1 MAKAKA
7 NKAFKD
13 WTYEEVGDTFGIQK
27 LRSTPFIDNLKN
39 IKLSENHSNR
49 AILEHFRLKAFD
61 LVDSWNEDEYK
72 FFFISPLISLVDFST
87 PNYKLF
93 TQRPMSVKY
102 DNDQKI
108 TEGLVEFML
117 AKGIQTPK
125 KPHFFLHE
133 YKPEKRRD
141 NDPLGQLL
149 IAMVAAQKL
158 NLDDKPIYG
167 IYVNGRNWFFVA
179 LEANQYAV
187 SNPYVITTD
196 DIFDLYAV
204 LLYFKQLMDELYQ
217 TI

>member
-7 NKAFKD
+7 NKSFKD
-13 WTYEEVGDTFGIQK
+13 WEAEEVELTFGINR
-27 LRSTPFIDNLKN
+27 LHSMPFIDHLKS
-39 IKLSENHSNR
+39 IKLPENHPNK
-49 AILEHFRLKAFD
+49 AILEDYRLEAFD

-72 FFFISPLISLVDFST
+72 FMFISPFFKLVNLKSV
-87 PNYKLF
+87 NYKVF

-102 DNDQKI
+102 DNDQK
-108 TEGLVEFML
+108 TSDGLVEFML
-117 AKGIQTPK
+117 AKGRQIPR

>member
-7 NKAFKD
+7 NKSFKD
-13 WTYEEVGDTFGIQK
+13 WEAEEVELTFGINR
-27 LRSTPFIDNLKN
+27 LHSMPFIDSLKN
-39 IKLSENHSNR
+39 IKLPENHPNK
-49 AILEHFRLKAFD
+49 AILEDYRLEAFD

-72 FFFISPLISLVDFST
+72 FMFISPFFKLVNLKSA
-87 PNYKLF
+87 NYKVF

-102 DNDQKI
+102 NNDQK
-108 TEGLVEFML
+108 TSDGLVEFML
-117 AKGIQTPK
+117 AKGRQIPR

-187 SNPYVITTD
+187 SNPYVITTE

>member
-1 MAKAKA
+1 MAKSKQ

-13 WTYEEVGDTFGIQK
+13 WTYEEVGDTFGIQR
-27 LRSTPFIDNLKN
+27 LRSNPFIDNLKN
-39 IKLSENHSNR
+39 IKLPENHSNR

-87 PNYKLF
+87 PNYKSF

-204 LLYFKQLMDELYQ
+204 LLYFKQLMDELYSQ
-217 TI
+217 I